1 MSARDRLKLLGD
13 RADELTRYQAVAEE
27 EEERLSR
34 VQEAEKERSME
45 SRQVASLRSEIAD
58 LRARLDESDQTTVR
72 LADTIDIL
80 IDKTPTWVEKM
91 IEARV
96 LKSEA
101 QMYAK
106 IGESFGELRGWI
118 SAIDP
123 ALARATKGET
133 FRFASEK
140 SAGERDD
147 EPVDLPNWRRG
158 NGTVIN

>member
-13 RADELTRYQAVAEE
+13 RADELTRWQAAAEE
-27 EEERLSR
+27 QAETEARERQSAQR
-34 VQEAEKERSME
+34 QAAE
-45 SRQVASLRSEIAD
+45 SREVAALRAEIAE
-58 LRARLDESDQTTVR
+58 LSARLDERDQTIVR

-91 IEARV
+91 IEGRV

-101 QMYAK
+101 AMVGRITEKFA
-106 IGESFGELRGWI
+106 ELLGRI

-123 ALARATKGET
+123 AQARAKNGEA

-140 SAGERDD
+140 TDD
-147 EPVDLPNWRRG
+147 NGDIVELPNPLPPRRA
-158 NGTVIN
+158 IN